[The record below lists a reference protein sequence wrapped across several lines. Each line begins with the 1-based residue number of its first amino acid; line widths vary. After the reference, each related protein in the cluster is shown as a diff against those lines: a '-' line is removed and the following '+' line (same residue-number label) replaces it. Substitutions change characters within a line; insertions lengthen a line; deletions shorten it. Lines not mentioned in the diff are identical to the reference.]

1 MYRSI
6 PLFSSEKHKAALNM
20 FIEAARMSPKDP
32 DPDVQNGL
40 GVLFNLSG
48 DYDKAIDCFKAAL
61 QVKPY
66 VSRLISSLRCF
77 KLAIHFVMINDF
89 YPHGIT

>member
-1 MYRSI
+1 
-6 PLFSSEKHKAALNM
+6 M
-20 FIEAARMSPKDP
+20 FIEAARLSPKDP

-61 QVKPY
+61 QVKPD
-66 VSRLISSLRCF
+66 VSKYFLYLILIINKAVINLKCACF
-77 KLAIHFVMINDF
+77 KPWVLRNDAAYF
-89 YPHGIT
+89 GIMPKSKSI